1 MHMPDE
7 YEALA
12 KRIQEGTY
20 TRGCRIAARLL
31 FSIYREKPHLLGD
44 QGQNA
49 VLEVVENLLTINETQ
64 KASVENPQEDS
75 FILAQMGINNAKL
88 VLAEWEEEEALE
100 FRVGPLN

>member
-1 MHMPDE
+1 M
-7 YEALA
+7 
-12 KRIQEGTY
+12 
-20 TRGCRIAARLL
+20 
-31 FSIYREKPHLLGD
+31 GD
-44 QGQNA
+44 QGQDA